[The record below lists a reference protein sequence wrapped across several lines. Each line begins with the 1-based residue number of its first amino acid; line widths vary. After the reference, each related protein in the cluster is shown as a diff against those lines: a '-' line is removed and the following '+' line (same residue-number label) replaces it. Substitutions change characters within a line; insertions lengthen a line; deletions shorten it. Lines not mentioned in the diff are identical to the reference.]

1 MVPTLPSMATWLT
14 FRSPSTSYTYNRMQ
28 AELSPKSFGLGLA
41 DVDLAGAPTASPV
54 PRRPNTRE
62 TAADDA
68 DIGLR
73 RW

>member
-1 MVPTLPSMATWLT
+1 
-14 FRSPSTSYTYNRMQ
+14 MQ